1 MSKKKDQFDNQWKIR
16 GMTASFIATLSMT
29 LGLFIGVLEMIL
41 AQDWFGIVNMML
53 LLFGTFF
60 GGLSWMQHLIKRS
73 KQ

>member
-1 MSKKKDQFDNQWKIR
+1 
-16 GMTASFIATLSMT
+16 MTASFIATLSMT